1 MLTYRDSM
9 HCKVYQ
15 TTNETIVILKDAT
28 KHLRLSTVPMYK
40 DAPKIRCNLF
50 RRETLT
56 HHGYELMISILLHV
70 EDSICPGQMESSTSK
85 GLRFE
90 MFYMRVTLLHI
101 FLSCKSIT
109 FRKIESFSG
118 FDAIII
124 FVSLIL
130 STMIFMFLMYQKSNP
145 FMSRIREFI
154 CFGV

>member
-9 HCKVYQ
+9 LCKVYQ

-28 KHLRLSTVPMYK
+28 KQLSLRLSTVPMYK
-40 DAPKIRCNLF
+40 EAPKIGCNLF
-50 RRETLT
+50 RRETLP
-56 HHGYELMISILLHV
+56 HHGYELIISILLHV
-70 EDSICPGQMESSTSK
+70 EDSGHLS
-85 GLRFE
+85 LRFE

-145 FMSRIREFI
+145 FMSRIGEFI